1 MNIST
6 IASKVLAIKNMCV
19 CIYALVIW
27 CKSSLFFKQKKSDF
41 MYLIIIWVITVLL
54 NFVCFENLSLVGIT
68 YNLKL

>member
-6 IASKVLAIKNMCV
+6 TASKVLAIKNMCV

-27 CKSSLFFKQKKSDF
+27 CKSSFFLTKKSDF
-41 MYLIIIWVITVLL
+41 MYLIIIRVITVLL